1 MPNVTIYTDGSCLKN
16 PGGNGGWAAVI
27 KRDGEETRLC
37 GGLARTTNNRMEI
50 TALLEALRSLD
61 EACVVT
67 VVTDSQY
74 VSNSISKGWLAGWAK
89 KGWKDKEGKTRL
101 NADLWKLLLEQLQ
114 RHRVT
119 MHWIR
124 GHAGHR
130 ENEICDKLARKA
142 AEGPNLPVDEG
153 YADMLAQEREAASAS
168 RAGSAAGSRFSWMHW
183 EPSARTPSRTP
194 AKTAG
199 KAPSETSPKSFSET
213 STETSAKDSSSSPVL
228 VRSSAGRAKDAES
241 PRRSPEKSPEQE
253 PKARGTTRKRS
264 AGAGMVQGSLEA
276 MLAKKDD

>member
-37 GGLARTTNNRMEI
+37 GGFARTTNNRMEI

-61 EACVVT
+61 ETCVVT

-89 KGWKDKEGKTRL
+89 KGWKDKEGRTRL

-183 EPSARTPSRTP
+183 EPSARTPSRTL
-194 AKTAG
+194 AKTLSKTAAM
-199 KAPSETSPKSFSET
+199 APSETD
-213 STETSAKDSSSSPVL
+213 TETSAKGASSSPVL
-228 VRSSAGRAKDAES
+228 VRSSAGGAKDAE
-241 PRRSPEKSPEQE
+241 RVQRSPEKAPAQV
-253 PKARGTTRKRS
+253 PKARGTTRKRP
-264 AGAGMVQGSLEA
+264 AGARMVQGSLEA